1 MTDPVVTPTPR
12 ALPSG
17 SEVLTLRRL
26 PREGTGGTS
35 PPAATTVPLPGF
47 DWREESRH
55 PVAGQWPREAWSQ
68 ATCGLA
74 NGGELP
80 AAVTVAPAGA
90 ASAAKAAGAVSP
102 AGGSHAVVPS
112 TAGTVL
118 EVLLIPAVAGE
129 NPTPGDWLAATRAVG
144 SGGAALARGAG
155 EAGPGWGEGVQF
167 ALHGAQVAWSGD
179 RGVVVALRDRWE
191 AVTRAVAE
199 FSHYALELADVE
211 QGLAQEWERQR
222 VAVPGVFEFDHAPA
236 GRLREIDA
244 SSARLLELRRRVVQ
258 VVPLV
263 QRPPQ
268 FPPTLAG
275 QIGERLRERTRMAE
289 RVEHAQQ
296 QLDQLERVRDVC
308 GQRLAELQS
317 SRKGHML
324 EMIIIALLGFQ
335 LLLWM
340 AELLFSTGSE

>member
-1 MTDPVVTPTPR
+1 MTEAVVTPTPR
-12 ALPSG
+12 VLPPG
-17 SEVLTLRRL
+17 SELLTLRRV
-26 PREGTGGTS
+26 PREGAGGTS
-35 PPAATTVPLPGF
+35 PSAAATVHLPGF

-55 PVAGQWPREAWSQ
+55 PVAGKLPREAWSP

-74 NGGELP
+74 NGGGP
-80 AAVTVAPAGA
+80 TPMSKVAAGEAASGGA
-90 ASAAKAAGAVSP
+90 AGGGP
-102 AGGSHAVVPS
+102 AGGVVP
-112 TAGTVL
+112 TGGGMLL
-118 EVLLIPAVAGE
+118 EVLLVPAAVGE
-129 NPTPGDWLAATRAVG
+129 NHGPGDWLSATRVA
-144 SGGAALARGAG
+144 GGAGESHAQGLG
-155 EAGPGWGEGVQF
+155 EAGPGWGAGVQF

-179 RGVVVALRDRWE
+179 RAVIVSPRDRWE
-191 AVTRAVAE
+191 PVTRAVAE
-199 FSHYALELADVE
+199 FSHYAFELGDVE
-211 QGLAQEWERQR
+211 QGLTVEWERQR
-222 VAVPGVFEFDHAPA
+222 VATPPLFDIERQPA

-244 SSARLLELRRRVVQ
+244 GSVRLLELRRRVVQ

-296 QLDQLERVRDVC
+296 QLDQLERVHDVC

-324 EMIIIALLGFQ
+324 EMIIIAILGFQ
-335 LLLWM
+335 SLLWM

>member
-1 MTDPVVTPTPR
+1 MTEAVVTPTPR
-12 ALPSG
+12 VLPPG
-17 SEVLTLRRL
+17 SELLTLRRVL
-26 PREGTGGTS
+26 REGAGGTS
-35 PPAATTVPLPGF
+35 PSAAATVHLPGF

-55 PVAGQWPREAWSQ
+55 PVAGKLPREAWSP

-74 NGGELP
+74 NGGGP
-80 AAVTVAPAGA
+80 TPTSKVAAGEAASGGA
-90 ASAAKAAGAVSP
+90 AGGGP
-102 AGGSHAVVPS
+102 AGGVVP
-112 TAGTVL
+112 TGGGMLL
-118 EVLLIPAVAGE
+118 EVLLVPAAVGE
-129 NPTPGDWLAATRAVG
+129 NHGPGDWLAATRVA
-144 SGGAALARGAG
+144 GGAGESHAQGLG
-155 EAGPGWGEGVQF
+155 EAGPGWGAGVQF

-179 RGVVVALRDRWE
+179 RAVIVSPRDRWE
-191 AVTRAVAE
+191 PVTRAVAE
-199 FSHYALELADVE
+199 FSHYAFELGDVE
-211 QGLAQEWERQR
+211 QGLTHEWERQR
-222 VAVPGVFEFDHAPA
+222 VATPPLFDIERQPA

-244 SSARLLELRRRVVQ
+244 GSVRLLELRRRVVQ

-296 QLDQLERVRDVC
+296 QLDQLERVHDVC

-324 EMIIIALLGFQ
+324 EMIIIAILGFQ
-335 LLLWM
+335 SLLWM

>member
-1 MTDPVVTPTPR
+1 MTEAVVTPTPR
-12 ALPSG
+12 VLPPG
-17 SEVLTLRRL
+17 SELLTLRRV
-26 PREGTGGTS
+26 PREGAGGTS
-35 PPAATTVPLPGF
+35 PSAAATVHLPGF
-47 DWREESRH
+47 DWLEESRH
-55 PVAGQWPREAWSQ
+55 PAAGKLPREAWSP

-74 NGGELP
+74 NGGGLP
-80 AAVTVAPAGA
+80 LTSKVAASKVAVGEVTVGGA
-90 ASAAKAAGAVSP
+90 ASGVP
-102 AGGSHAVVPS
+102 AGGAVP
-112 TAGTVL
+112 TGGGMLL
-118 EVLLIPAVAGE
+118 EVLLVPAAVGE
-129 NPTPGDWLAATRAVG
+129 NHGPGDWLAATRVAG
-144 SGGAALARGAG
+144 GAG
-155 EAGPGWGEGVQF
+155 ESHAQGLGEAGSGWGAGVQF

-179 RGVVVALRDRWE
+179 RAVIVSPRDRWE
-191 AVTRAVAE
+191 PVTRAVAE
-199 FSHYALELADVE
+199 FSHYAFELGDVE
-211 QGLAQEWERQR
+211 QGLTHQWERQR
-222 VAVPGVFEFDHAPA
+222 VATPPLFDIERQPA

-244 SSARLLELRRRVVQ
+244 GSTRLLELRRRVVQ

-296 QLDQLERVRDVC
+296 QLDQLERVHDVC

-324 EMIIIALLGFQ
+324 EMIIIAILGFQ
-335 LLLWM
+335 SLLWM